1 MLPGRPQLS
10 ITDMPLDILDAEELF
25 HVSLSAMQHGRDGE
39 ALEALKRLLALE
51 PTHVSAQH
59 LLGAQYAQLG
69 MFARAE
75 STWAALLAAE
85 PNYSAARLQLG
96 KLLMLKQD
104 AAAASQVLAP
114 LVGRTDD
121 LGWYANAV
129 VAASKSDQALVE
141 QSLEK
146 GLLCEQSNPGLADD
160 MSQWLKR
167 VRELSGQTGTPAPSA
182 APPAPEAASMLL
194 SRYGKH

>member
-1 MLPGRPQLS
+1 
-10 ITDMPLDILDAEELF
+10 MPLDILDAEELF

-51 PTHVSAQH
+51 PTHVSAQY

-75 STWAALLAAE
+75 SSWAAVLVSE
-85 PNYSAARLQLG
+85 PGYAPARLQLG
-96 KLLMLKQD
+96 KLLMLRQD
-104 AAAASQVLAP
+104 VVAVGQVLSP
-114 LVGRTDD
+114 LMGRTDD

-129 VAASKSDQALVE
+129 VAASKGNQTLVE

-146 GLLCEQSNPGLADD
+146 GLLCEQSNPGLAGD
-160 MSQWLKR
+160 MSQWLQR
-167 VRELSGQTGTPAPSA
+167 VRESSAQAGTTAPS